1 MVEIAGFREQLHRNA
16 VALISLAVA
25 ISSLAY
31 NTWRNEVSEYNRN
44 QRAISI
50 EVLRHT
56 GEFQEVVFHNAWD
69 MDTSGKGN
77 PRTGWVHVLAIRDL
91 SRVLDGDVSASAL
104 RLHQAWQAEWSAIGP
119 DNASYKKILEAI
131 EAVRSDTHD
140 LLVDLD

>member
-1 MVEIAGFREQLHRNA
+1 MDSFLDFREQLRRNA

-31 NTWRNEVSEYNRN
+31 NTWRNEATEYNRN

-56 GEFQEVVFHNAWD
+56 GAFQQVVFHNAWD
-69 MDTSGKGN
+69 MDTSGRGN

-91 SRVLDGDVSASAL
+91 SKILDGNVSASAL
-104 RLHQAWQAEWSAIGP
+104 RLYQTWDTEWNALGP
-119 DNASYKKILEAI
+119 DNASYRKTIEAI
-131 EAVRSDTHD
+131 EAVRRDTHE
-140 LLVDLD
+140 LLLDLD

>member
-1 MVEIAGFREQLHRNA
+1 MGTAVRFREQLQRNS
-16 VALISLAVA
+16 VALISLVVA

-56 GEFQEVVFHNAWD
+56 GDIQQVVFHHAWD
-69 MDTSGKGN
+69 MDTSGRGN

-91 SRVLDGDVSASAL
+91 SKILDGGVAASAQ
-104 RLHQAWQAEWSAIGP
+104 RLYQTWDAEWSTLGP
-119 DNASYKKILEAI
+119 DNTSYKETIAAI
-131 EAVRSDTHD
+131 EAVRRDTHD
-140 LLVDLD
+140 LLLDLD

>member
-1 MVEIAGFREQLHRNA
+1 MDGYSRFREQLQRNS

-31 NTWRNEVSEYNRN
+31 NTWRNEVTEYNRN

-56 GEFQEVVFHNAWD
+56 GEIQQVVFHNAWD
-69 MDTSGKGN
+69 MDTADKGN

-91 SRVLDGDVSASAL
+91 SRVLDGKVPASAR
-104 RLHQAWQAEWSAIGP
+104 RLYETWEAEWSAIGP
-119 DNASYKKILEAI
+119 DNASYRETLAAI
-131 EAVRSDTHD
+131 EAVRRDTHE